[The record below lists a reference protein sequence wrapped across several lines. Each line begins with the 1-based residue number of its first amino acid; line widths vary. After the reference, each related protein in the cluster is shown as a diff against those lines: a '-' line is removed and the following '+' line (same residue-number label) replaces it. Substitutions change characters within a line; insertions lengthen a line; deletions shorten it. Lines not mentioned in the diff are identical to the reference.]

1 MKIAGIIAEYNPL
14 HWGHVYHIRK
24 SRERAQADSIIAVIS
39 SNFVQRGEPSFVD
52 KGVRAE
58 MALAGGADLALEL
71 PAVFSSR
78 SAGVFANAAVDIL
91 AATGLTDCISFGMET
106 PLETGAPF
114 LEIADIL
121 NGEPDGFRNDLKK
134 FLDDGYSFVQARSMA
149 LERQIPGSLELLRR
163 PNNNLA
169 LAYIKRIR
177 ERNLPIEPIAIERMG
192 GGFHETEAKPGEFAS
207 AASIREITRARGVG
221 EARALMPESSL
232 RAAERAI
239 AGGHAALDR
248 DRLWRAIKQALLRA
262 TPRDLSQI
270 AEMREGVEN
279 RMIRAAY
286 SSPSYDSF
294 LERCTSRRYP
304 KGRIQRYCI
313 HLLLNLQ
320 KTESRLFQA
329 NGPAYIKVLGAN
341 ARGRRLLARMRQTA
355 ALPVIS
361 RSSGTLGPYA
371 SRIIQFEHTSTEIWE
386 TLTENPRP
394 HSESRMVPVIAS

>member
-1 MKIAGIIAEYNPL
+1 LKTTGIIAEYNPL

-52 KGVRAE
+52 KRTRTE
-58 MALAGGADLALEL
+58 MALACGVDLALEL

-106 PLETGAPF
+106 PLEGGALFP
-114 LEIADIL
+114 EIAGIL
-121 NGEPDGFRNDLKK
+121 NDEPDGFRNDLKK
-134 FLDDGYSFVQARSMA
+134 FLDDGYSFVQARGMA
-149 LERQIPGSLELLRR
+149 LERQIPGSLELLRQ

-177 ERNLPIEPIAIERMG
+177 ERNLPMTPIAIERMG

-207 AASIREITRARGVG
+207 ASAIREIARDLGVG
-221 EARALMPESSL
+221 EAREFMPESSL
-232 RAAERAI
+232 RSAERAI

-262 TPRDLSQI
+262 TPHDLSLI

-286 SSPSYDSF
+286 SAPSYDSF
-294 LERCTSRRYP
+294 LEQCTSRRYP
-304 KGRIQRYCI
+304 RGRIQRYCI
-313 HLLLNLQ
+313 HLLLNLR
-320 KTESRLFQA
+320 KAESLLFQA

-341 ARGRRLLARMRQTA
+341 ARGRLLRARMRRTA
-355 ALPVIS
+355 ELPVIS
-361 RSSGTLGPYA
+361 RSAGALGPYA
-371 SRIIQFEHTSTEIWE
+371 DKIIQFEHASAEIWE

-394 HSESRMVPVIAS
+394 RSESRMTPVIIP